1 MVIPR
6 VSVWWFLVGAA
17 VQGLRVK
24 QLRLDYEWGNIQCV
38 AAAVI
43 IIYGSL

>member
-1 MVIPR
+1 MV
-6 VSVWWFLVGAA
+6 VSGWGCRTR
-17 VQGLRVK
+17 LRVK